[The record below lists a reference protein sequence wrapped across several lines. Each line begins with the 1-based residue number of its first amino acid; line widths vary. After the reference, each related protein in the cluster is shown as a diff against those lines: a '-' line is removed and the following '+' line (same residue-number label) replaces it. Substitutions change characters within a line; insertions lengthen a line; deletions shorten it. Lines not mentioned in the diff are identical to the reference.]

1 LYVPARALG
10 SEKGSQGDG
19 FFSAPNPPFGA
30 VFTYYLR
37 DELKTRK
44 KIRHEKEAEIKK
56 AGGDNAYPGFDELK
70 KEEREEDPVIV
81 FTIAD
86 GNGKTVNRTTGPT
99 TPGFHRVAW
108 NLRYAPF
115 TAHGQRGPLVT
126 PGTYTV
132 SAAKR
137 ADDVLTPLGEST
149 KFQVVPIQ
157 WPNLTIQDRAEVLK
171 FQLQAGEL
179 VRAAMGA
186 KGRLTETLDQLA
198 EMKAAIR
205 KTQKADL
212 KLLDEARLVELELL
226 DLRDRLTGDTTRTD
240 RRQPAPM
247 PTLRRSETAYEGS
260 LNSTYGPTT
269 THRQAYAIAAE
280 EFKELR
286 GKLIALIDG
295 DFARLK
301 KKLDEAGVPWTTG
314 RPIPNLGR
322 AN

>member
-30 VFTYYLR
+30 VFTYYLC

-44 KIRHEKEAEIKK
+44 KIRHEEEAEIKK
-56 AGGDNAYPGFDELK
+56 TGGDNPYPGFDELK

-86 GNGKTVNRTTGPT
+86 ANGKTVNRMTGPT
-99 TPGFHRVAW
+99 TAGFHRVAW

-115 TAHGQRGPLVT
+115 TAKGERGPLVT
-126 PGTYTV
+126 PGTYMV

-137 ADDVLTPLGEST
+137 VDDVLTPLGESQ
-149 KFQVVPIQ
+149 KFQVVPIE
-157 WPNLTIQDRAEVLK
+157 WPNVTIQDRAEVLR
-171 FQLQAGEL
+171 FQHQAGEL
-179 VRAAMGA
+179 VRAVVGA
-186 KGRLTETLDQLA
+186 NGRVEETLDQLA
-198 EMKAAIR
+198 EIKAAIR
-205 KTQKADL
+205 KTQKTDL
-212 KLLDEARLVELELL
+212 KLLDEARSVELELL
-226 DLRDRLTGDTTRTD
+226 NLRDRLTGDTTRTD
-240 RRQPAPM
+240 RRQTAPM
-247 PTLRRSETAYEGS
+247 PTLRRAKTAYDGS
-260 LNSTYGPTT
+260 LNSTYGPTK
-269 THRQAYAIAAE
+269 THRQAYAIAVGE
-280 EFKELR
+280 YKELR
-286 GKLIALIDG
+286 GNLIALIDG

-314 RPIPNLGR
+314 RSIPNVGR